1 MSQIPTPRPPDKLS
15 ITVIA
20 AIVLLLT
27 AGGEYYFL
35 TTPQVAIG
43 IQVVE
48 ESKAP
53 EPPTE
58 EHTELIGRISNPP
71 QNHIPAGFSG
81 IEEKLAQRVQL
92 GIRRFFSAFGLYV
105 RLGIVGLAVAMLFLQ
120 KAREGSATNRRKRPD
135 ARLVRRISWGVCGL
149 ISLGTYVLATIQNYS
164 IDVIAV
170 LYPTTV
176 IILLLSSVVVGSLRA
191 VLKRTAFGLGSEPKA
206 QKTKYGLSFQTRDG
220 GWVNIPNPF
229 RGTLVFGGAGA
240 GKTYSIGE
248 PMVEQFI
255 QNGMCGLIYD
265 FKFPVL
271 ASAAQKAIVVA
282 EQRHKSKRKSLL
294 YRINSFL
301 GRARP
306 LTEVAQFRHHIIN
319 FSDMERTEKVNP
331 ILPENMPVISYAADA
346 SKTILKNLNP
356 GSHRGGDD
364 FFEASAGAYLTAI
377 IWFYRQN
384 FPQFCTLPHV
394 VATAVYSNYKHVLS
408 MLSTDTECVAL
419 IASLITAVQEKAGK
433 QLAGVIATLQ
443 LALSTINSPEIV
455 WVLSPD
461 EERGEGFSLNL
472 NDPKEP
478 KLLTIGN
485 DASLKAT
492 FSPLVALITGTA
504 LKLMNQQHKHPSFVF
519 LDEAATII
527 IPDLETLPATARSNE
542 VAMVYMTQDKSQMV
556 DAMGTDKT
564 EVLVSNLNNQLI
576 GKVNSMPTAE
586 YVSKMIGKQDKEMVS
601 VSAGKSQGGAT
612 KGNHTNRSLSQ
623 SVSFQERSII
633 QPTDMISLEQG
644 EFVGQ
649 TVETNQPFF
658 RATFL
663 RKEHPGKHPI
673 RPFVQFSLALETA
686 EPNSEKKL
694 AEVFGQAQD
703 SPPSKTDEKPANS
716 QLSLLERRKLARQEA
731 KRPTDPSVQKRIIDK
746 NFELIQEDVYTVIHS
761 FYNRLGAA
769 EAPNNSYQY

>member
-1 MSQIPTPRPPDKLS
+1 M
-15 ITVIA
+15 
-20 AIVLLLT
+20 
-27 AGGEYYFL
+27 
-35 TTPQVAIG
+35 
-43 IQVVE
+43 
-48 ESKAP
+48 
-53 EPPTE
+53 
-58 EHTELIGRISNPP
+58 
-71 QNHIPAGFSG
+71 
-81 IEEKLAQRVQL
+81 
-92 GIRRFFSAFGLYV
+92 
-105 RLGIVGLAVAMLFLQ
+105 
-120 KAREGSATNRRKRPD
+120 
-135 ARLVRRISWGVCGL
+135 
-149 ISLGTYVLATIQNYS
+149 
-164 IDVIAV
+164 
-170 LYPTTV
+170 
-176 IILLLSSVVVGSLRA
+176 
-191 VLKRTAFGLGSEPKA
+191 
-206 QKTKYGLSFQTRDG
+206 
-220 GWVNIPNPF
+220 NIPNPF

-271 ASAAQKAIVVA
+271 ASAAQKAIVMA
-282 EQRHKSKRKSLL
+282 EQRYKRKKESLL
-294 YRINSFL
+294 YRVSSLAGI
-301 GRARP
+301 ARP
-306 LTEVAQFRHHIIN
+306 LNEVGRLRHHIIN

-331 ILPENMPVISYAADA
+331 IRPENMPVIAYAADA

-356 GSHRGGDD
+356 GTHRGSDD

-408 MLSTDTECVAL
+408 MLSTDTECAAL
-419 IASLITAVQEKAGK
+419 IASLVTAVQEKAGK

-472 NDPKEP
+472 NEPQEP

-492 FSPLVALITGTA
+492 FSPLVALIIGMA

-556 DAMGTDKT
+556 DALGADKT

-576 GKVNSMPTAE
+576 GKVNSMTTAE
-586 YVSKMIGKQDKEMVS
+586 YVSKMMGKQDKEMVS

-612 KGNHTNRSLSQ
+612 KGSHTNRSLSH

-649 TVETNQPFF
+649 TVETDQPFF

-663 RKEHPGKHPI
+663 RKEYPGKHPI
-673 RPFVQFSLALETA
+673 QPFVQFSLAMERA
-686 EPNSEKKL
+686 EPNSEKEL
-694 AEVFGQAQD
+694 AEVLSQT
-703 SPPSKTDEKPANS
+703 PSSSLGAADEQPAIA

-731 KRPTDPSVQKRIIDK
+731 RRPTNLSVQKRILDK
-746 NFELIQEDVYTVIHS
+746 NFELIQEDVYTIIHS

-769 EAPNNSYQY
+769 EVPNNSYQY